1 MCYERWRRREQRREE
16 RFEEEVRFL
25 IDQERPCREPR
36 APVLERE
43 RDEES
48 RDPQR
53 VRVEAGTRA

>member
-25 IDQERPCREPR
+25 IDQERPRREPR

-43 RDEES
+43 RDEEP
-48 RDPQR
+48 RDPER